1 MKKEADDYIYRNESG
16 FKNVVW
22 KMSEISWK
30 KFQYFNKA
38 EGIVTELRLI
48 WYKET
53 SEEMKNINYVFEDVN
68 GDISELCSSA
78 RIASAIDPP
87 KEDDDP
93 EESED
98 EADTTKNKGDDLK
111 EMQTRDGDLNEKQDH
126 GADLKETQARADD
139 LKEMQAHGDDLQNKG
154 VRNLVNDGDEVI
166 LDAGNGGDDNRF
178 QSLFEEGTRRSPK
191 LNEVTRTLAAE
202 QAKEERDEEESDP
215 EFGLE
220 DVQYP
225 DTPLSSDEE
234 WEQWKNPKRE
244 KGKEKFHGDFDKEPY
259 IWLFQKFNSGL
270 EFKDQLL
277 RYSLNTQYDVKMAKS
292 EATRIAAICC
302 KSDCHWRI
310 YCSVERPLN
319 KWMVKVCHNKHNHGK
334 SSRVSML
341 KQGVIAV
348 LEAQTI
354 QFGKLWDYEAELKRS
369 NKDITTEICTADV
382 NGGIIHAI
390 AAELPKAEHPIMKGN
405 IRIK

>member
-1 MKKEADDYIYRNESG
+1 
-16 FKNVVW
+16 
-22 KMSEISWK
+22 MSEISWK

-68 GDISELCSSA
+68 DERSEDDGDES
-78 RIASAIDPP
+78 DDDKPP

-191 LNEVTRTLAAE
+191 
-202 QAKEERDEEESDP
+202 
-215 EFGLE
+215 
-220 DVQYP
+220 
-225 DTPLSSDEE
+225 
-234 WEQWKNPKRE
+234 
-244 KGKEKFHGDFDKEPY
+244 
-259 IWLFQKFNSGL
+259 
-270 EFKDQLL
+270 
-277 RYSLNTQYDVKMAKS
+277 
-292 EATRIAAICC
+292 
-302 KSDCHWRI
+302 
-310 YCSVERPLN
+310 
-319 KWMVKVCHNKHNHGK
+319 
-334 SSRVSML
+334 
-341 KQGVIAV
+341 
-348 LEAQTI
+348 
-354 QFGKLWDYEAELKRS
+354 
-369 NKDITTEICTADV
+369 
-382 NGGIIHAI
+382 
-390 AAELPKAEHPIMKGN
+390 
-405 IRIK
+405 